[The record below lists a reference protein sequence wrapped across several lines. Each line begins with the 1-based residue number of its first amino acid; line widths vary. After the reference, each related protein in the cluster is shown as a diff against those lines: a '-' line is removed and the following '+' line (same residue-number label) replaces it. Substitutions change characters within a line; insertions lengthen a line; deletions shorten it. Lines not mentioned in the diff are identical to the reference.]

1 MEMPTSLNNENVE
14 KEVKEKGM
22 IGQDKKL
29 WNTWL
34 SDISELLDKTP
45 TRTRDSQDAPPQ
57 QKFKVGHNKTW
68 NKKT

>member
-1 MEMPTSLNNENVE
+1 MEMPTSLHNENVE

-22 IGQDKKL
+22 IGQDKKH

-57 QKFKVGHNKTW
+57 QKFKAGQNKTW